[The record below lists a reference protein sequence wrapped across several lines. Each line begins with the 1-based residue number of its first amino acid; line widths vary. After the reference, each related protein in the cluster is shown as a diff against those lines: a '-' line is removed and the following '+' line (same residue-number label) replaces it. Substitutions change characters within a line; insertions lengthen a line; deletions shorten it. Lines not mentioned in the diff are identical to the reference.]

1 MATDNQNTQDALE
14 NDIPEMQKT
23 RSSNST
29 AYMIGAIVIVTIGIV
44 SLLFI
49 MLGSGKANDDK
60 AEESAKTEVVKN
72 DLPALVVEQRRPEP
86 QAAPVKQE
94 PVKVAEPEPIKKPT
108 YVKPVPAVK
117 PQPEAKKEKVITWY
131 DRKRDAGSLQAE
143 ATNIKDAYK
152 PEQSAADETDG
163 FLLNRGEKAPQT
175 DLSRQLVETGTP
187 MAIAKM
193 LPDRNYV
200 IAQGTSLD
208 CALET
213 ALDSSLSGLT
223 TCILSRDVY
232 SDNGRVLLLDRGTKL
247 TGEYTGGMKNGQK
260 RLFVLWTRA
269 KTPNGVIVSLNSPSA
284 DPLGRSGASGWVD
297 THFAERFGTAIFLS
311 ILSDAAQVYSANQ
324 NSGDG
329 VIIGN
334 SAETGSDVAE
344 DILKYQA
351 DIPPTLIKN
360 QGETIKV
367 MVARDLNFAD
377 VYGLKMSQQ

>member
-49 MLGSGKANDDK
+49 MLGSGKASDDK

-86 QAAPVKQE
+86 QAAPAKQE

-175 DLSRQLVETGTP
+175 DLSR
-187 MAIAKM
+187 
-193 LPDRNYV
+193 
-200 IAQGTSLD
+200 
-208 CALET
+208 
-213 ALDSSLSGLT
+213 
-223 TCILSRDVY
+223 
-232 SDNGRVLLLDRGTKL
+232 
-247 TGEYTGGMKNGQK
+247 
-260 RLFVLWTRA
+260 
-269 KTPNGVIVSLNSPSA
+269 
-284 DPLGRSGASGWVD
+284 
-297 THFAERFGTAIFLS
+297 
-311 ILSDAAQVYSANQ
+311 
-324 NSGDG
+324 
-329 VIIGN
+329 
-334 SAETGSDVAE
+334 
-344 DILKYQA
+344 
-351 DIPPTLIKN
+351 
-360 QGETIKV
+360 
-367 MVARDLNFAD
+367 
-377 VYGLKMSQQ
+377 